1 MRVGAK
7 PSIIQCAKICVVH
20 AAIQSVLPGLDRAK
34 KDSKPATVL
43 GDRYGVAVV
52 AEKQPVRHIVGFPL
66 RQPFRLHFK
75 RPFRYHRLQHLDHVA
90 SSEENTSEL
99 QSLMRI
105 SYAVFCLK
113 KKTIN

>member
-52 AEKQPVRHIVGFPL
+52 AEKQPVRQIVGFPL
-66 RQPFRLHFK
+66 RQTFR
-75 RPFRYHRLQHLDHVA
+75 
-90 SSEENTSEL
+90 SEERRVGKECVSTCRSRWSPYHYNKKEL
-99 QSLMRI
+99 R
-105 SYAVFCLK
+105 K
-113 KKTIN
+113 KKQ